1 MRFINTAFA
10 GVLIALG
17 TIAGSAQAP
26 QAPAPP
32 PAAVQAQPAAANGQA
47 VFDRSCATCHVENST
62 APAPS
67 VLRQLSPEAI
77 VNALVN
83 GKMAAQG
90 SSLTAAERAA
100 VAQSLTGRA
109 PVATAENNMNPN
121 AGRCTTNTPMGD
133 PTKGPSW
140 SGWGAGITNTRYVTN
155 GGLTATD
162 IPKLKLKWA
171 FGYRDV
177 AAARGQPAVAGGRVF
192 TANENSEVYALDMKT
207 GCSYWTYKARAG
219 VRSALSVAPY
229 KTRTASGYA
238 VYFGDARANIYA
250 VDANTGKELW
260 VTKIDEHRSAAI
272 TGAPTVHDGR
282 IYVGVQGLSEEGQGG
297 RGGYACCTFRGSV
310 NALDANTGRVLW
322 KTWTIDEPKPRG
334 LNKDG
339 VQMFGPAGGGIWSSP
354 TVDPKRRMVYV
365 ATGNGYADPPQ
376 KMTDAVVAFDM
387 NTGVVKWVRQ
397 ATVGDSWTGGCPQ
410 KNDGTNPACPETLGP
425 DFDFSASPT
434 LVTVNGRDRLVLPQK
449 SGMAYALDPDNEG
462 AIVWQTR
469 FGRGS
474 GFGGQWGASSDGA
487 MVYIG
492 VGDMQS
498 PTPGGLK
505 AIRMADGSI
514 VWSAPPQPLL
524 CRGGRGCNAGQGSAT
539 TLIPG
544 AVLSGSIDGGLRAY
558 STANGDVIWTFDTNK
573 EFTTVNGVK
582 ATGASLEAAGPVV
595 AGGMVFINSG
605 YGGLA
610 GRPGNVLLAFGL
622 D

>member
-1 MRFINTAFA
+1 MRLINTAAA
-10 GVLIALG
+10 GLLIAFG

-26 QAPAPP
+26 QAPA
-32 PAAVQAQPAAANGQA
+32 AATQPATVNGQA
-47 VFDRSCATCHVENST
+47 VFDRSCATCHVENSS
-62 APAPS
+62 APAPA

-77 VNALVN
+77 VNALIN
-83 GKMAAQG
+83 GKMTVQGAAL
-90 SSLTAAERAA
+90 SDAEKAA
-100 VAQSLTGRA
+100 VAQFLTGRA
-109 PVATAENNMNPN
+109 PASPVANNMNPN
-121 AGRCTTNTPMGD
+121 LGKCTTNTPMSD

-140 SGWGAGITNTRYVTN
+140 SGWGAGITNTRYAAN
-155 GGLTATD
+155 AGLTASD
-162 IPKLKLKWA
+162 VPKLKLKWA
-171 FGYRDV
+171 FGYHDV

-192 TANENSEVYALDMKT
+192 AANENSEVVALDMKT

-219 VRSALSVAPY
+219 IRSALSVAPY
-229 KTRTASGYA
+229 RAASARGNA
-238 VYFGDARANIYA
+238 VFFGDSKANIYA
-250 VDANTGKELW
+250 VDANTGKEIW
-260 VTKIDEHRSAAI
+260 VTKVDQHASAAI

-282 IYVGVQGLSEEGQGG
+282 VYVGVQGLSEEGQGG

-310 NALDANTGRVLW
+310 NALDANSGRVLW
-322 KTWTIDEPKPRG
+322 KTYTVDENKPRG
-334 LNKDG
+334 VNANG

-354 TVDPKRRMVYV
+354 TIDPKRRMVYV

-376 KMTDAVVAFDM
+376 KMTDAVIALDM
-387 NTGVVKWVRQ
+387 NSGVVKWVRQ
-397 ATVGDSWTGGCPQ
+397 ATAGDSWVGGCPQ
-410 KNDGTNPACPETLGP
+410 KNDGNNPACPEALGP
-425 DFDFSASPT
+425 DFDFSAPPT
-434 LVTVNGRDRLVLPQK
+434 MVTVNGKDRLVLPQK

-474 GFGGQWGASSDGA
+474 GFGGQWGLSTDGTI
-487 MVYIG
+487 VYIG

-505 AIRMADGSI
+505 ALRVATGEI

-524 CRGGRGCNAGQGSAT
+524 CGRGRGCNAGQGSAT

-558 STANGDVIWTFDTNK
+558 NTANGELIWMFDTNK

-582 ATGASLEAAGPVV
+582 ASGASLEAAGPIV
-595 AGGMVFINSG
+595 AGGMLFINSG
-605 YGGLA
+605 YGGVA

>member
-1 MRFINTAFA
+1 MH
-10 GVLIALG
+10 IAKTSAAIFLVALA
-17 TIAGSAQAP
+17 TVAGSAQAP
-26 QAPAPP
+26 QTAVPAPP
-32 PAAVQAQPAAANGQA
+32 APQSSAVNGQA
-47 VFDRSCATCHVENST
+47 VFDRSCATCHVENSS
-62 APAPS
+62 APAPA
-67 VLRQLSPEAI
+67 VLRQLTPEAI

-83 GKMAAQG
+83 GKMAVQG
-90 SSLTAAERAA
+90 SSLSDAERRAVAEVLTGKTIAAATAAAN
-100 VAQSLTGRA
+100 VGK
-109 PVATAENNMNPN
+109 
-121 AGRCTTNTPMGD
+121 CTTSTPMGD

-140 SGWGAGITNTRYVTN
+140 SGWGNGIANTRYAPN
-155 GGLTATD
+155 GGLTLAD

-171 FGYRDV
+171 FGYHDV

-192 TANENSEVYALDMKT
+192 AANENSEVTALDMKT

-238 VYFGDARANIYA
+238 VFFGDARANIYA
-250 VDANTGKELW
+250 VDANTGRELW
-260 VTKIDEHRSAAI
+260 VTKLDQHQSAAI
-272 TGAPTVHDGR
+272 TGAPTVYNGR

-310 NALDANTGRVLW
+310 NALDANTGAVLW
-322 KTWTIDEPKPRG
+322 KTYTVDENKPRG
-334 LNKDG
+334 VNKDG

-354 TVDPKRRMVYV
+354 TIDPKRRMVYV

-376 KMTDAVVAFDM
+376 KMTDAVIALDM

-410 KNDGTNPACPETLGP
+410 KNDGSNPACPETLGP
-425 DFDFSASPT
+425 DYDFSAPPT
-434 LVTVNGRDRLVLPQK
+434 LVTVNGKDRLVLPQK

-474 GFGGQWGASSDGA
+474 GFGGQWGASSDGVNA
-487 MVYIG
+487 YIG

-505 AIRMADGSI
+505 ALRMADGSI

-544 AVLSGSIDGGLRAY
+544 AVLSGSIDG
-558 STANGDVIWTFDTNK
+558 
-573 EFTTVNGVK
+573 
-582 ATGASLEAAGPVV
+582 
-595 AGGMVFINSG
+595 
-605 YGGLA
+605 
-610 GRPGNVLLAFGL
+610 
-622 D
+622 